1 MVDELRMIESKTVS
15 AINHEASMFL
25 ESYYDENDLY
35 HVENMSIDETREN
48 LNDVSMRLNTKVHM

>member
-1 MVDELRMIESKTVS
+1 MIESKTVS